1 MKASRLVAL
10 FTAAVAAASFS
21 GAASAA
27 DRAQDSVAAIQAR
40 GIVKIAVFSDKPPFG
55 YVDKFGK
62 NQGYDVYFARRFA
75 KELLGDET
83 KIEFVL
89 VEPAARVD
97 VLESGRVDIV
107 LANFTVTPERAKRV
121 DFAKPYF
128 KTAIGVVSHDDTPIA
143 RENDLQGKKLI
154 VIRGTTAD
162 VYFSKIKGIE
172 LVKYDQIGDAFQA
185 LRDGRG
191 VGLAQDTTLVL
202 AWANENKGFS
212 VQLGDVGSVDPIAP
226 AVRKGNTDLRDWI
239 DGTLTKLGRERFAH
253 AAYEATLKPY
263 YGDNTNPDDL
273 VVEGGEF

>member
-1 MKASRLVAL
+1 MKASRLVTL
-10 FTAAVAAASFS
+10 FAATVAASLFS
-21 GAASAA
+21 GAAPAA
-27 DRAQDSVAAIQAR
+27 DDSLAAIKAR
-40 GIVKIAVFSDKPPFG
+40 GVVKIAVFSDKPPFG

-75 KELLGDET
+75 RELLGDEN

-128 KTAIGVVSHDDTPIA
+128 KTAIGVVSNDNTPIA
-143 RENDLQGKKLI
+143 REGDLQGKKLI

-212 VQLGDVGSVDPIAP
+212 VKLGDVGNVDPIAP
-226 AVRKGNTDLRDWI
+226 AVRKGNTELRDWI
-239 DGTLTKLGRERFAH
+239 NDTLVKLGKERFAH
-253 AAYEATLKPY
+253 AAYDATLKPY
-263 YGDNTNPDDL
+263 YGGDTNPDDL

>member
-1 MKASRLVAL
+1 MKVSRLVAL
-10 FTAAVAAASFS
+10 FAATAAATLFS

-27 DRAQDSVAAIQAR
+27 GQANDSIAAIKAR
-40 GIVKIAVFSDKPPFG
+40 GTVKIAVFSDKPPFG
-55 YVDKFGK
+55 FVDKFGK

-75 KELLGDET
+75 KELLGDEN

-107 LANFTVTPERAKRV
+107 FANFTVTPERAKRV

-128 KTAIGVVSHDDTPIA
+128 KTAIGVVSNDSTPIA
-143 RENDLQGKKLI
+143 KEGDLQGKKLI

-162 VYFSKIKGIE
+162 VYFSKVKGIE

-212 VQLGDVGSVDPIAP
+212 VKLGDVGDVEPIAP
-226 AVRKGNTDLRDWI
+226 AVRKGNTELRDWI
-239 DGTLTKLGRERFAH
+239 NATLVKLGKERFAH
-253 AAYEATLKPY
+253 TAYDATLKPY
-263 YGDNTNPDDL
+263 YGANTNPDDL
-273 VVEGGEF
+273 VVEGGAF

>member
-10 FTAAVAAASFS
+10 FATTLAAALFS
-21 GAASAA
+21 GTAPAA
-27 DRAQDSVAAIQAR
+27 DPAQDSIAAIKAR
-40 GIVKIAVFSDKPPFG
+40 GVVRIAVFSDKPPFG

-75 KELLGDET
+75 KELLGDEN
-83 KIEFVL
+83 KIEFSL

-128 KTAIGVVSHDDTPIA
+128 KTAIGVVSNDKTPIA
-143 RENDLQGKKLI
+143 KESDLQGQKLI

-162 VYFSKIKGIE
+162 VYFSKVKGIE

-202 AWANENKGFS
+202 AWANENDGFS
-212 VQLGDVGSVDPIAP
+212 VKLGDVGDVEPIAP
-226 AVRKGNTDLRDWI
+226 AVRKGNTELRDWI
-239 DGTLTKLGRERFAH
+239 NETLVKLGKERFAH
-253 AAYEATLKPY
+253 TAYDVTLKPY
-263 YGDNTNPDDL
+263 YGDNTKPDDL
-273 VVEGGEF
+273 VVEGGAF

>member
-1 MKASRLVAL
+1 MKASRLAAFLVT
-10 FTAAVAAASFS
+10 TAAVLFS
-21 GAASAA
+21 GAAPAA
-27 DRAQDSVAAIQAR
+27 DPSGDSIAAIRAR
-40 GIVKIAVFSDKPPFG
+40 GVVKIAVFSDKPPFG
-55 YVDKFGK
+55 YVDSQGK

-75 KELLGDET
+75 KELLGDEN

-128 KTAIGVVSHDDTPIA
+128 KTAIGVVSSDNTPVA
-143 RENDLQGKKLI
+143 KESDLQGKKLI

-162 VYFSKIKGIE
+162 VYFSKIQGIE

-212 VQLGDVGSVDPIAP
+212 VKLGDVGNVDPIAP
-226 AVRKGNTDLRDWI
+226 AVRKGNAELRDWI
-239 DGTLTKLGRERFAH
+239 DATLVKLGQERFAH
-253 AAYEATLKPY
+253 AAYDATLKPY
-263 YGDNTNPDDL
+263 YGNNTNPDDL
-273 VVEGGEF
+273 VVEGGAF

>member
-10 FTAAVAAASFS
+10 FTAAVAAALFS
-21 GAASAA
+21 GAAPAA
-27 DRAQDSVAAIQAR
+27 DQAQDSVAAIQAR

-75 KELLGDET
+75 KELLGDEN

-128 KTAIGVVSHDDTPIA
+128 KTAIGVVSNDGTPIA
-143 RENDLQGKKLI
+143 RESDLSGKKLI

-212 VQLGDVGSVDPIAP
+212 VKLGDVGSVDPIAP

-239 DGTLTKLGRERFAH
+239 DGTLAKLGRERFAH
-253 AAYEATLKPY
+253 AAYDATLRPY
-263 YGDNTNPDDL
+263 YGDDTNPDDL

>member
-1 MKASRLVAL
+1 MKASRLVTL
-10 FTAAVAAASFS
+10 FAAAVAVFLFS
-21 GAASAA
+21 GAAPAA
-27 DRAQDSVAAIQAR
+27 DDSIAAIKAR
-40 GIVKIAVFSDKPPFG
+40 GVVKIAVFSDKPPFG

-75 KELLGDET
+75 RELLGDEN

-128 KTAIGVVSHDDTPIA
+128 KTAIGVVSNDHTPIA
-143 RENDLQGKKLI
+143 KEGDLQGKKLI

-212 VQLGDVGSVDPIAP
+212 VKLGDVGNVDPIAP
-226 AVRKGNTDLRDWI
+226 AVRKGNTELRDWI
-239 DGTLTKLGRERFAH
+239 NDTLVKLGKERFAH
-253 AAYEATLKPY
+253 AAYDATLKPY
-263 YGDNTNPDDL
+263 YGGDTNPDDL